1 MFSRARLAQ
10 IVCFPKFDKGCSFS
24 RAKHK
29 CMFSAQG
36 RGCMFSLARQRLYV
50 FPRKTRVVS
59 FPALGSICNFFLQV
73 VSFSTREVE
82 ERHMVAYLLGSK
94 SDPNSLLSTPS
105 FRLQTK
111 SYFDSIRKQTS
122 AQNGLEKITKPRHHN
137 VTFINKL
144 EVKKKEDILTFNF

>member
-29 CMFSAQG
+29 CMFSRARQ
-36 RGCMFSLARQRLYV
+36 RLYVSLARQRLYV

-122 AQNGLEKITKPRHHN
+122 AQNGLEKITNPRHHN
-137 VTFINKL
+137 VTFINKV
-144 EVKKKEDILTFNF
+144 EVKKKRRTF

>member
-1 MFSRARLAQ
+1 
-10 IVCFPKFDKGCSFS
+10 
-24 RAKHK
+24 
-29 CMFSAQG
+29 
-36 RGCMFSLARQRLYV
+36 MFSLARQRLYV